1 MQLKKPIE
9 IDLILDYEAICE
21 KIVAKFAKKQDLDFD
36 GWIGDDIGGIAS
48 FSCEFTFSIDDV
60 VLDLK
65 TKQRKGFIIKWLREG
80 VDFYFETGR
89 DSHINYKSY
98 INGLRYKDLKT
109 KFMNEEK
116 TKLRKPKKYRAFNGL
131 VLIGTTF
138 AIDSARL
145 LAENYGDRV
154 VFKRNGEIVEE
165 FIKP

>member
-21 KIVAKFAKKQDLDFD
+21 KIVAKFAKKQD
-36 GWIGDDIGGIAS
+36 
-48 FSCEFTFSIDDV
+48 
-60 VLDLK
+60 
-65 TKQRKGFIIKWLREG
+65 
-80 VDFYFETGR
+80 FYFETGR

-109 KFMNEEK
+109 KFMKEEK
-116 TKLRKPKKYRAFNGL
+116 TKLRKPKKYKAYKGL

-165 FIKP
+165 IIKP